1 MSGEAIEKKLEILRA
16 ACDQGDDLVAEEA
29 LRSVVQT
36 FRRPED
42 VNKEVDLEEQKDKKE
57 EHKKVGMKVAVF

>member
-1 MSGEAIEKKLEILRA
+1 MTS
-16 ACDQGDDLVAEEA
+16 DDLVAEEA

>member
-1 MSGEAIEKKLEILRA
+1 MSGEEIEKKLEILRA

>member
-1 MSGEAIEKKLEILRA
+1 MVE
-16 ACDQGDDLVAEEA
+16 EEA
-29 LRSVVQT
+29 LRSVVPT

-42 VNKEVDLEEQKDKKE
+42 VNKEVDLEEQKHKKE